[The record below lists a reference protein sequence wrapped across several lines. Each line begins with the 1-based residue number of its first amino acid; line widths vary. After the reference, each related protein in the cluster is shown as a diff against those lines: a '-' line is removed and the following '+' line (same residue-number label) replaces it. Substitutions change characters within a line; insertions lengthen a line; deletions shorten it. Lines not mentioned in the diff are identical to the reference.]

1 MEVWNLLIPDF
12 LLRKKQ
18 KLPAIAESFYGS
30 GRMIR
35 TLGANAELRRG
46 LRCEGFTNPHL
57 PES

>member
-1 MEVWNLLIPDF
+1 MEVRNLLIPDF

-46 LRCEGFTNPHL
+46 LK
-57 PES
+57 